1 MTSLPPRRL
10 VASGRFPLGRIWRE
24 VPSVTDRSAILG
36 PGGGV
41 RLTSLQGFLQPS
53 SGLTLGGG
61 GLKLYRNMPR
71 CTPGGRASL
80 NPAPAASLPLL
91 AEGSC

>member
-36 PGGGV
+36 PGGGG
-41 RLTSLQGFLQPS
+41 RLSLSTRVSAALLLPHPWGW
-53 SGLTLGGG
+53 
-61 GLKLYRNMPR
+61 GLKLAT
-71 CTPGGRASL
+71 CPG
-80 NPAPAASLPLL
+80 APWEAKLP
-91 AEGSC
+91 